1 MHVYMCLCLYVFAS
15 VFSCVC
21 VSVCVLVGGVYVC
34 VTMCLRMYLCVF
46 ACVCVQM
53 WSITWADPQ
62 SERLTGPCV
71 HASLLLG
78 SMVPNCALLVVG
90 FVYPT
95 KHHHTALPLHL

>member
-1 MHVYMCLCLYVFAS
+1 MCLCVYVSAYVFP
-15 VFSCVC
+15 CVC
-21 VSVCVLVGGVYVC
+21 VSVCVIVGGLYVC
-34 VTMCLRMYLCVF
+34 VTMCLRIHLCAYAYVN
-46 ACVCVQM
+46 VQM

-78 SMVPNCALLVVG
+78 SMVSNCTLLVVG